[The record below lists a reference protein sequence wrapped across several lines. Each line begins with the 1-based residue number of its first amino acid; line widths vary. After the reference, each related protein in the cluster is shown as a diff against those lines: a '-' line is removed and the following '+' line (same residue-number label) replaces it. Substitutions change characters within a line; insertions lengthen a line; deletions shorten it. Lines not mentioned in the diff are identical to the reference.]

1 MQHDTTIPSQQS
13 YNRHCGCASVECN
26 VSKRFGA
33 TYEFVGWDHDAL
45 MRGCLKTVLLYRGK
59 TRRAPSVRKREHLQ
73 GSRDAAPKPWG
84 DLVTEFRVTW
94 QRRRVTDLWLS
105 VRENVGIAY
114 KRPRYNYLMNT
125 MNDNR
130 VPIYA
135 QQRERAMRDS
145 MGGTA
150 AIVAGI
156 KAQQRHG
163 TAAIFDGI
171 RSRQLAAGW
180 SIRGDTVLW
189 HGPEAEGRRDAVF
202 NSIHRKN
209 TERIVNDEG

>member
-1 MQHDTTIPSQQS
+1 MS
-13 YNRHCGCASVECN
+13 R
-26 VSKRFGA
+26 RFGA
-33 TYEFVGWDHDAL
+33 TYEFYGWDHDAL
-45 MRGCLKTVLLYRGK
+45 MRGLLKTVLLYRGK
-59 TRRAPSVRKREHLQ
+59 TRRAPSVRKREHLR
-73 GSRDAAPKPWG
+73 GSCDAAPKPWS

-135 QQRERAMRDS
+135 QQRERALRDS

-150 AIVAGI
+150 SIVADI

-163 TAAIFDGI
+163 T
-171 RSRQLAAGW
+171 GW
-180 SIRGDTVLW
+180 SIRGNTVRW
-189 HGPEAEGRRDAVF
+189 FGPEAEGRRDAVF
-202 NSIHRKN
+202 NDLYRGSASVGHSGLRNRCSAPLDKEDAPR
-209 TERIVNDEG
+209 TEIRPIDLRPR

>member
-1 MQHDTTIPSQQS
+1 MS
-13 YNRHCGCASVECN
+13 R
-26 VSKRFGA
+26 RFGA
-33 TYEFVGWDHDAL
+33 TYEFGGWDHDAL
-45 MRGCLKTVLLYRGK
+45 MRGRLKTVLLYRGK
-59 TRRAPSVRKREHLQ
+59 TRRAPSVRKREHLR
-73 GSRDAAPKPWG
+73 GTCDAAPKPWG
-84 DLVTEFRVTW
+84 DLVTDFRVTW
-94 QRRRVTDLWLS
+94 KSRRVTDMWLS

-163 TAAIFDGI
+163 T
-171 RSRQLAAGW
+171 GW
-180 SIRGDTVLW
+180 SIRGDTVRW
-189 HGPEAEGRRDAVF
+189 FGPEAEGRRDAVLD
-202 NSIHRKN
+202 SIPGKLSGLGADGLRSRCDAPLDK
-209 TERIVNDEG
+209 EDAPRIEVHPIDFRPR